1 MLENLK
7 FTKSIIF
14 ILYIFVLSTSA
25 QTIEKADHSEISRVD
40 SAKREESASK
50 KDNASDENLKKDEAA
65 AAKPSVEEYT
75 ETFPVL
81 KDKDSAPPVE
91 NYKLRRGEKEF
102 AIDINISPFNPSN
115 FAGPKEYNVYGR
127 RLISTSFRF
136 GRVIGTKGLITYEYL
151 FEVKPIAIFL
161 NNEVKNREYN
171 PSSNE
176 GKKMKQTVRETSYG
190 IGIQPA
196 NFRFIFFPERRLRP
210 FAQAG
215 VGILITNKAIPVP
228 YSRNFNFT
236 GDFGGGIQYFMSRK
250 RAVSFGY
257 RYFHISNGNIGGK
270 SNNPGY
276 NANIFYVSFST
287 FKR

>member
-1 MLENLK
+1 MN
-7 FTKSIIF
+7 
-14 ILYIFVLSTSA
+14 
-25 QTIEKADHSEISRVD
+25 HSEISRVD

-50 KDNASDENLKKDEAA
+50 KDNASDENLEKGDAA
-65 AAKPSVEEYT
+65 GKASVEEKS
-75 ETFPVL
+75 ETSPVS

-115 FAGPKEYNVYGR
+115 FAGPKEYDVYGR

-136 GRVIGTKGLITYEYL
+136 GRVIGTKSLITYEYL
-151 FEVKPIAIFL
+151 FEVKPFAIFL
-161 NNEVKNREYN
+161 NNEVKNTEYN
-171 PSSNE
+171 PASNQA
-176 GKKMKQTVRETSYG
+176 KKMKQTIRETSYG

-228 YSRNFNFT
+228 YSRNLNFT

-270 SNNPGY
+270 ANNPGY
-276 NANIFYVSFST
+276 NANSFYVSFST
-287 FKR
+287 FQR